1 MVTSYKDKKGKRKV
15 TGKPKELKQS
25 QEYPPAFGQAVYQSF
40 MATKPDVHTWNLLD
54 YDVDVTDDERDTWP
68 DALNGLQPAQLF
80 HVATTFKEPWSFFE
94 CRAVYSLSR
103 EVARDLVV
111 FS

>member
-1 MVTSYKDKKGKRKV
+1 
-15 TGKPKELKQS
+15 
-25 QEYPPAFGQAVYQSF
+25 

-80 HVATTFKEPWSFFE
+80 HVATTFKEP
-94 CRAVYSLSR
+94 
-103 EVARDLVV
+103 
-111 FS
+111 